1 MSAANP
7 LEAYTNANIEALLK
21 SHFIAYHTPDSFMLL
36 LTQ

>member
-7 LEAYTNANIEALLK
+7 LEAYTNAIMEALLK
-21 SHFIAYHTPDSFMLL
+21 SDFIAYHTPDGFMLL